1 MRRRKRRGSKPFSA
15 TRFLRLNVRDGDWL
29 HTLWDGD
36 GIGARVARAAL
47 TPAEL
52 VFGAITA
59 TRASLYSSGILATHA
74 TSIPALSVGNL
85 TVGGTGK
92 TPVAAYLAARLRSA
106 GAAPGIVLR
115 GYGGDEPL
123 VHRTLN
129 PDVPVVI
136 SPDRLAGIENA
147 KQLGCDVVVL
157 DDAFQHR
164 RASRVA
170 DVVVVSADSWHPQRQ
185 HLLPAGPW
193 RERLTAARRASL
205 VIVTRKAASRDRA
218 ESVAAAVARVAS
230 IPSAVAHLDAS
241 ELRAVEGAVARP
253 IDWLDGQSILAIAAI
268 GDPGAFAAQL
278 TARGAKVTAEV
289 FRDHH
294 QYSAA
299 DAAALAAKAT
309 QYDLV
314 VCTLKDAVKLGPLWP
329 GPSPLW
335 YVSQRVTVERGGGA
349 IDAVLSTTLVARSA
363 STHPGR
369 PGPPGPLD

>member
-1 MRRRKRRGSKPFSA
+1 
-15 TRFLRLNVRDGDWL
+15 VREGDWL

-47 TPAEL
+47 MPAEL
-52 VFGAITA
+52 VYGAISA

-74 TSIPALSVGNL
+74 TAIPALSVGNL

-92 TPVAAYLAARLRSA
+92 TPLAAYLAAGLRAA
-106 GAAPGIVLR
+106 GATPGIVLR
-115 GYGGDEPL
+115 GYGEDEPL
-123 VHRTLN
+123 VHRALN
-129 PDVPVVI
+129 ADVPVVI

-147 KQLGCDVVVL
+147 KRLGCDVVVL

-170 DVVVVSADSWHPQRQ
+170 DVVVVSADGWRPRRQ

-205 VIVTRKAASRDRA
+205 VIVTRKAASRDVA
-218 ESVAAAVARVAS
+218 ESVAQAVTQVAS
-230 IPSAVAHLDAS
+230 IPSAIVHLDAG
-241 ELRAVEGAVARP
+241 ELRAVRGATGRP
-253 IDWLDGQSILAIAAI
+253 IDALKGQSVLAIAAI
-268 GDPGAFAAQL
+268 GDPDAFAAQL
-278 TARGAKVTAEV
+278 NALGARVTTEA
-289 FRDHH
+289 FRDHYR
-294 QYSAA
+294 YSTA
-299 DAAALAAKAT
+299 DAMTLAEKAT
-309 QYDLV
+309 RYDLV

-335 YVSQRVTVERGGGA
+335 YVSQRVTVERGGDA
-349 IDAVLSTTLVARSA
+349 IDAVLSTTLAARSA

-369 PGPPGPLD
+369 PGPPGLLD